1 MIRIYADTYV
11 PKYRSG
17 KWSWDTKKD
26 GLHFEPHNDLED
38 AKERYIETNGYKF
51 LRTINQEEEMIF
63 RQQYV
68 RSEATFD
75 TDTVVINDVRDLVLF
90 LMPKEFLTMK
100 FLEFIH
106 KPAVHRLIHALIIYF
121 EYFLRLVEFVLVRRD
136 ELAGDMAQ
144 IQSEQTN
151 EMKRIFSIYLSQY
164 RMLVA
169 RNYSVIL
176 KGQGDMAQF
185 YHMKEI
191 VHISATIKDKYFH
204 EQFLAVTI
212 QIVWIAMHRRAY
224 NVIEME
230 MNRLF
235 RSEHFVTDRPE
246 YLKFTP
252 AEKSL
257 LYGRNNK
264 IVNYRTQVSPLIQ
277 ELEHIADE
285 DLPILWI
292 GERKYRGTDTRI
304 VQIELEYIVPGPQLF
319 MIDVAHGILG
329 HPKILYDTM
338 LNLDWP
344 AVRFANYSVEH
355 DPYHIVRQP
364 HLQIPNIDEVKLRRM
379 SKNYD
384 QFFKVYRIYEPS
396 SRHMLNKWSQREKVI
411 NFYRS
416 GGVLDDIYVRC
427 RKDIMKRTYGP
438 TVMNIIAKYF
448 KLVSRLRKKAHVMK
462 EDDTISARSIPI
474 SIASGTMRKKPLKQI
489 ASEHYFEE

>member
-11 PKYRSG
+11 PKYHSG
-17 KWSWDTKKD
+17 KWSWDGKTD
-26 GLHFEPHNDLED
+26 SLHFEPHHDLED
-38 AKERYIETNGYKF
+38 ARERFITTNGYKF
-51 LRTINQEEEMIF
+51 LRSINQEEEMIF
-63 RQQYV
+63 RQQFV

-75 TDTVVINDVRDLVLF
+75 TDTVVINDVRDLVLY
-90 LMPKEFLTMK
+90 LMPKEFLSMR
-100 FLEFIH
+100 FLEFMH
-106 KPAVHRLIHALIIYF
+106 KPAVHRLLHALIIYF

-136 ELAGDMAQ
+136 ELAGNMAQ

-151 EMKRIFSIYLSQY
+151 EMKRIWSIYLSQY

-191 VHISATIKDKYFH
+191 VNISATIKDKYFH
-204 EQFLAVTI
+204 EQFLAVAI
-212 QIVWIAMHRRAY
+212 QIIWITMHRRAY

-235 RSEHFVTDRPE
+235 RSEHFVMNRPE

-252 AEKSL
+252 SERSL

-264 IVNYRTQVSPLIQ
+264 IVNYRSQASPLIH
-277 ELEHIADE
+277 ELKHIADE

-329 HPKILYDTM
+329 HPKLLYDTM

-364 HLQIPNIDEVKLRRM
+364 HLKIPNIDEMKLRRM
-379 SKNYD
+379 SKHFD
-384 QFFKVYRIYEPS
+384 QFFKVFRIYEPVS
-396 SRHMLNKWSQREKVI
+396 KQMLTRWCRRDKVI

-427 RKDIMKRTYGP
+427 NKDLASHKYGP
-438 TVMNIIAKYF
+438 TVAQIIQKYF
-448 KLVSRLRKKAHVMK
+448 KLVTRLRKKANTGNAA
-462 EDDTISARSIPI
+462 DDTISSKSLVLAPPQ
-474 SIASGTMRKKPLKQI
+474 RKKIPEI
-489 ASEHYFEE
+489 AEDRYFED

>member
-11 PKYRSG
+11 PKYHSG
-17 KWSWDTKKD
+17 KWSWDNKTD
-26 GLHFEPHNDLED
+26 ALHFEPHHDLAD
-38 AKERYIETNGYKF
+38 AKERFIETNGYKF

-63 RQQYV
+63 RQQFV
-68 RSEATFD
+68 RSETTYD

-121 EYFLRLVEFVLVRRD
+121 EYFLRMVEFVLVRRD

-151 EMKRIFSIYLSQY
+151 EMKRIFSIYLSQM

-176 KGQGDMAQF
+176 KGEGDMAQF

-191 VHISATIKDKYFH
+191 VNISATIKDKYFH
-204 EQFLAVTI
+204 EQFLAVAI
-212 QIVWIAMHRRAY
+212 QIVWITMHRRAY

-235 RSEHFVTDRPE
+235 RSEHFLVTRPE
-246 YLKFTP
+246 YPKFT
-252 AEKSL
+252 AVEKSL

-264 IVNYRTQVSPLIQ
+264 IVNYRTQVSPLIH
-277 ELEHIADE
+277 ELDNVADE

-292 GERKYRGTDTRI
+292 GDRKYRGTDTRI

-319 MIDVAHGILG
+319 MIDVSHGILG
-329 HPKILYDTM
+329 HPKRLYDTM
-338 LNLDWP
+338 LDLDWP
-344 AVRFANYSVEH
+344 AVRFANYSLEH
-355 DPYHIVRQP
+355 DPYNIVRQP
-364 HLQIPNIDEVKLRRM
+364 QLKVPNIDELKIRRM
-379 SKNYD
+379 SKHYD
-384 QFFKVYRIYEPS
+384 QFFKVYRIYEPT
-396 SRHMLNKWSQREKVI
+396 SRQMLIKWCRRDKVVH
-411 NFYRS
+411 FYRS

-427 RKDIMKRTYGP
+427 NKDLSSATYGP
-438 TVMNIIAKYF
+438 GVMQIITKYF
-448 KLVSRLRKKAHVMK
+448 KLVGRLRKNTNKGQK
-462 EDDTISARSIPI
+462 DEDTQSVSKYRYSIFG
-474 SIASGTMRKKPLKQI
+474 SRKKATLDD
-489 ASEHYFEE
+489 HYFEE

>member
-11 PKYRSG
+11 PKYHSG
-17 KWSWDTKKD
+17 KWSWDAKSDK
-26 GLHFEPHNDLED
+26 LHFEPHNDLED
-38 AKERYIETNGYKF
+38 ARERYIETNGYKF
-51 LRTINQEEEMIF
+51 LRSINQEEEMIF
-63 RQQYV
+63 RQQFV

-75 TDTVVINDVRDLVLF
+75 TDTVVINDVRDLVLY

-100 FLEFIH
+100 FLEFMH
-106 KPAVHRLIHALIIYF
+106 KPAVHRLLHALIIYF
-121 EYFLRLVEFVLVRRD
+121 EYFLRLVEFVLIRRD

-176 KGQGDMAQF
+176 KGEGDMAQF

-191 VHISATIKDKYFH
+191 VNISATIKDKYFH
-204 EQFLAVTI
+204 EQFLAVAI
-212 QIVWIAMHRRAY
+212 QIVWITMHRRAY

-235 RSEHFVTDRPE
+235 RSEHFVMNRPE

-252 AEKSL
+252 AERSL

-264 IVNYRTQVSPLIQ
+264 IVNYRSQASPLIH
-277 ELEHIADE
+277 ELKHINDE

-304 VQIELEYIVPGPQLF
+304 VQMELEYIVPGPQLF
-319 MIDVAHGILG
+319 MIDVAHGVLG

-344 AVRFANYSVEH
+344 AVRYANYSVEH

-364 HLQIPNIDEVKLRRM
+364 HLRIPNIDEMKLRRM
-379 SKNYD
+379 SKQYD
-384 QFFKVYRIYEPS
+384 QFFKVFRIYEPVT
-396 SRHMLNKWSQREKVI
+396 RQMLYKWCRRDKVI

-427 RKDIMKRTYGP
+427 NKDLASHKYGP
-438 TVMNIIAKYF
+438 TVAQIIQKYF
-448 KLVSRLRKKAHVMK
+448 KLVSRLRKKANVGNVN
-462 EDDTISARSIPI
+462 EDTISSKSLVLA
-474 SIASGTMRKKPLKQI
+474 GQQRKKVPAQ
-489 ASEHYFEE
+489 SDDRYFEE

>member
-191 VHISATIKDKYFH
+191 VNISATIKDKYFH

-427 RKDIMKRTYGP
+427 RKDIMKSTYGP
-438 TVMNIIAKYF
+438 TVMNIITKYF
-448 KLVSRLRKKAHVMK
+448 KLVSRLRKK
-462 EDDTISARSIPI
+462 
-474 SIASGTMRKKPLKQI
+474 GTRY
-489 ASEHYFEE
+489 ERR